1 MNSYICQVCV
11 GTGLLSFIC
20 NEEEEGDVEFSPI
33 FDFKPCECCG
43 GLGIVEVK

>member
-1 MNSYICQVCV
+1 MNMMICLECK
-11 GTGLLSFIC
+11 GTGLVSYIL
-20 NEEEEGDVEFSPI
+20 NEEECYDADYRPI